1 MTSKTLYSLA
11 GGLLVA
17 ALLLSSA
24 PAHALSSVDC
34 ATVNLD
40 LADAKAAKTCS
51 EGDIGENMW
60 HGTAQEMNAKGE
72 GYFLHVRRVK
82 AGFRSYIDVVD
93 VRYFATDYARDLF
106 VTPVQVIA
114 HDTVSGYA
122 IALFSGRLQAEPKR
136 ALDCFVFS
144 RYGGTLNPRGG
155 FSGAPGYANVV
166 HGGYCTDK
174 GISDTAIERV
184 LGELRAPVE

>member
-1 MTSKTLYSLA
+1 MTSKTYYSLA
-11 GGLLVA
+11 AGLLVG

-82 AGFRSYIDVVD
+82 AGFRSYVSVVD
-93 VRYFATDYARDLF
+93 VRDIAAVYAQDLF
-106 VTPVQVIA
+106 VAPVRVIA

-122 IALFSGRLQAEPKR
+122 IALFSGRLQEEPKR

-155 FSGAPGYANVV
+155 FNGAPGYANRLS
-166 HGGYCTDK
+166 GGYCTNK
-174 GISDTAIERV
+174 GISDSTIDRV
-184 LGELRAPVE
+184 LGELRAPME